1 MYRIFVGR
9 HVTIPKKYKENFDV
23 SSEGPLFRVLNEDE
37 RPSLKTLK
45 FSYSYPYNLV
55 KILLK
60 KKEKKFKKRK
70 KKKKKGSCIPTNES
84 LFKLLA
90 LLTLAQIAVQD
101 YV

>member
-1 MYRIFVGR
+1 MRILYRIFVGR

-60 KKEKKFKKRK
+60 KKEKKIKKRK
-70 KKKKKGSCIPTNES
+70 KR
-84 LFKLLA
+84 
-90 LLTLAQIAVQD
+90 
-101 YV
+101 